1 MADTPSPIDKDK
13 LLEDSRQFQG
23 GLGVLS
29 FVVVRALKAG
39 GASPAES
46 KAALDAMVERFP
58 ALSDADCAALCDVLY
73 ARLSEERDATGGRWY
88 PR

>member
-1 MADTPSPIDKDK
+1 MADAIDKDK
-13 LLEDSRQFQG
+13 LSADSRQFQG

-29 FVVVRALKAG
+29 FVVVRALKAA
-39 GASPAES
+39 GAPPAEV

-58 ALSDADCAALCDVLY
+58 ALSDSDCAALCDVLY
-73 ARLSEERDATGGRWY
+73 ARLTEERAATGGRWY

>member
-1 MADTPSPIDKDK
+1 MADTPSPIDKRK
-13 LLEDSRQFQG
+13 LLEDSRQFKG

-39 GASPAES
+39 GATPAEA

-58 ALSDADCAALCDVLY
+58 ALPDADGAALCDVLY
-73 ARLSEERDATGGRWY
+73 VRLTEERDATGGRWY